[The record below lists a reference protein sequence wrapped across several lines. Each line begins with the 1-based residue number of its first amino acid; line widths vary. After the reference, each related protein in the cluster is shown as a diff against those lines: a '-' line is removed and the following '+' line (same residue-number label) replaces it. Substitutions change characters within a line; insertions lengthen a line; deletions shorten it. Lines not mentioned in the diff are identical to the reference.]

1 MLKKY
6 RNIIIPSLCLA
17 LGVFFGNLFY
27 GKKTLN
33 QNDCVTKLN
42 LLKKNIDCDIYD
54 EKLQKLSS
62 IESALSVLAEGYKKT
77 GKAKRVSVFIRDLNT
92 SRFAGYKDSETYYM
106 ASLLKTPLVIGG
118 FKLAE
123 VEPKVLEQTIEYTGT
138 PNLYANQVVKS
149 SEVLNVGQS
158 YTIKDLM
165 RRSVVYSDNTAAQIL
180 FDYFPEEFLSKI
192 MQALGISI
200 TRPDG
205 EVENYITARTY
216 ANMFRVLYNASYLTK
231 EYSNETLDLL
241 TQTEF
246 KDAATS
252 KLPKDVKVAHKFGE
266 RTLVHDDGRVAIKQ
280 FHECGIVYAKDGD
293 DPYIFC
299 ILTEGDDYE
308 DLKKVIAEIS
318 LKVYEEIIND

>member
-6 RNIIIPSLCLA
+6 RNIIIPVLCVGA
-17 LGVFFGNLFY
+17 GVFLGSLFFG
-27 GKKTLN
+27 GKVMDRS
-33 QNDCVTKLN
+33 DCVNKLS
-42 LLKKNIDCDIYD
+42 LLKKNIDCEVND

-62 IESALSVLAEGYKKT
+62 IESALSILAEGYKKT
-77 GKAKRVSVFIRDLNT
+77 GKVKRVSVFIRDLNT
-92 SRFAGYKDSETYYM
+92 SRFAGYKDTETYYM

-123 VEPKVLEQTIEYTGT
+123 VEPKILEQVMQYNGV
-138 PNLYANQVVKS
+138 PNLYGNQVVRS
-149 SEVLNVGQS
+149 TDVLQVGQL

-266 RTLVHDDGRVAIKQ
+266 RTLVYDDGRVAIKQ
-280 FHECGIVYAKDGD
+280 FHECGIVYAKGGD
-293 DPYIFC
+293 EPYIFC
-299 ILTEGDDYE
+299 ILTEGNDYE
-308 DLKKVIAEIS
+308 DLKQVIAEIS
-318 LKVYEEIIND
+318 LKIYEEIIND

>member
-6 RNIIIPSLCLA
+6 RNILIPILFLIIGIF
-17 LGVFFGNLFY
+17 LGEFFY
-27 GKKTLN
+27 GVKKM
-33 QNDCVTKLN
+33 DRSYCVTQLS
-42 LLKKNIDCDIYD
+42 LLKKNIDCDVYD

-62 IESALSVLAEGYKKT
+62 IENALSVLAEGYKKT
-77 GKAKRVSVFIRDLNT
+77 GKVKRVSVFIRDLNT

-123 VEPKVLEQTIEYTGT
+123 VEPKILEQTVEYNGT
-138 PNLYANQVVKS
+138 PNLYDNQIIKT
-149 SEVLNVGQS
+149 SEVLSLGQS

-180 FDYFPEEFLSKI
+180 YDYFPDEFLTKI
-192 MQALGISI
+192 MEALGISI
-200 TRPDG
+200 TRPNG

-216 ANMFRVLYNASYLTK
+216 ANMFRLLYNASYLTK
-231 EYSNETLDLL
+231 EYSNETLNLL

-246 KDAATS
+246 KEAATS

-266 RTLVHDDGRVAIKQ
+266 RTLVYDDGRVAIKQ

-299 ILTEGDDYE
+299 ILTEGNDYE
-308 DLKKVIAEIS
+308 DLKRVIADIS
-318 LKVYEEIIND
+318 LKIYEEIIKD